1 MNPRVAACIIMVTAF
16 CGVLLAP
23 QTVLAN
29 TYSDVASSDADFAA
43 ISSLTNWGVISG
55 SEDGQFHPDSP
66 LTRCEL
72 AKIARLA
79 NAHRPNG
86 QFLPLTG
93 SGEPQEFSDIPTS
106 HWCHH
111 YVRELKY
118 HNVLN
123 GYPDGTFRPNQKV
136 TQIEALKI
144 LINSLKAGPL
154 QEDFIN
160 NRYTDVQSTDW
171 WAPYIQHV
179 MVYRLT
185 YGHDEASYGI
195 GKLMSRR
202 EAARITYN
210 LLQIFDYSS
219 N

>member
-1 MNPRVAACIIMVTAF
+1 
-16 CGVLLAP
+16 
-23 QTVLAN
+23 
-29 TYSDVASSDADFAA
+29 
-43 ISSLTNWGVISG
+43 
-55 SEDGQFHPDSP
+55 

-79 NAHRPNG
+79 NSHRPNG

-93 SGEPQEFSDIPTS
+93 GGNGQPIGGQSESGFSDIKKGD
-106 HWCHH
+106 WCDE
-111 YVRELKY
+111 YAQLLKY

-144 LINSLKAGPL
+144 LINSLKSASL
-154 QEDFIN
+154 QENFIN
-160 NRYTDVQSTDW
+160 DRYTDVHSTDW
-171 WAPYIQHV
+171 WAPYIQYV

-185 YGHDEASYGI
+185 YGHDDASYGI
-195 GKLMSRR
+195 SGLISRR

-210 LLQIFDYSS
+210 LLQLFDYSS
-219 N
+219 SN